1 MTDGQVL
8 YALALGL
15 ALVAWIGCY
24 WALLIVARKLV
35 SLVKRTPPPTAGA
48 SKPLNMRAVWT
59 IDTRDGGS
67 S

>member
-15 ALVAWIGCY
+15 ALVAWVGCY
-24 WALLIVARKLV
+24 WALVILARNLV
-35 SLVKRTPPPTAGA
+35 SLVKRSTPRTTGS

-59 IDTRDGGS
+59 IDTRDAP
-67 S
+67 